1 MSNKN
6 LKSVVPICKKTVQPI
21 KNVHSKDIILS
32 TQL

>member
-6 LKSVVPICKKTVQPI
+6 LKSVASICKKLYELS

-32 TQL
+32 TQS